1 MVVFIRPFNVVYLC
15 ITNARKPRKRL
26 RYSQKYL
33 QKNPYKLCS
42 SSSKIS
48 SIAIQLTFATPQ
60 INKSDI
66 NDYI

>member
-1 MVVFIRPFNVVYLC
+1 MIVFIRLFNIVFLC
-15 ITNARKPRKRL
+15 IRNARKARKRL

-33 QKNPYKLCS
+33 EKNPHKLCL

-60 INKSDI
+60 INKSNI